1 MPPLTESAAEKL
13 TPVQAT
19 AMVRVLEL
27 QANWE
32 ALLKDKAQKDNQA
45 GLRDRQ
51 KAHDAFQV
59 AWSEY
64 VAKYRAS
71 QLPEPTHNV
80 PDRLAV
86 WCHTL
91 RVVFQ
96 RAERGDPFHLMA
108 KVYLLADQIAM
119 KLGKEPVG
127 RKPVVDLAALAA
139 AIRELEVVIAWCD
152 ELVKLL
158 RPSGRLLKAMKEEVA

>member
-13 TPVQAT
+13 TPEQAT

-27 QANWE
+27 QAGWE
-32 ALLKDKAQKDNQA
+32 ALLKDKGQKDNQA

-51 KAHDAFQV
+51 KAHDAFQI

-91 RVVFQ
+91 RVVFE

-108 KVYLLADQIAM
+108 KVYRLADRIAM
-119 KLGKEPVG
+119 KLGKEPVE
-127 RKPVVDLAALAA
+127 RKPVVDLAA
-139 AIRELEVVIAWCD
+139 AIRELEVVIAWSD

-158 RPSGRLLKAMKEEVA
+158 RPAASFLKATRGEVA

>member
-32 ALLKDKAQKDNQA
+32 ALLKDKVQKDNQA

-64 VAKYRAS
+64 VAKYRTS

-96 RAERGDPFHLMA
+96 RAERGDPFHLMV
-108 KVYLLADQIAM
+108 KVYRLADRIAM

-127 RKPVVDLAALAA
+127 RKPVVDLAAAV
-139 AIRELEVVIAWCD
+139 RELEVVIAWCD

-158 RPSGRLLKAMKEEVA
+158 RPTASLLKATRGEVA